1 MSKEFVDFFM
11 QLLGTCLA
19 VFAGGLLVF
28 RLAWPK
34 VEAYILRINALNQ
47 NRDFS
52 KAFQQLRFTAYERL
66 LLFANR
72 IEPQALMLRH
82 HSPELTVGVFVRN
95 LLQEVENEYQH
106 NLTQQLYVSDAA
118 WVFMTDLK
126 NNTLSLLRNA
136 KEGLPQGA
144 NLDQYVAV
152 VLQHMKEMEQNPYA
166 AVQLI
171 LKKELAS

>member
-11 QLLGTCLA
+11 QLLGTGIA
-19 VFAGGLLVF
+19 VFGAGLLVL

-34 VEAYILRINALNQ
+34 VEVHMLRINALNQ

-52 KAFQQLRFTAYERL
+52 KALQQLRFTAYERL
-66 LLFANR
+66 LLFAHR
-72 IEPQALMLRH
+72 IEPQALMLRN
-82 HSPELTVGVFVRN
+82 HSPELSVSVFVQTIM
-95 LLQEVENEYQH
+95 QEVESEYQH

-126 NNTLSLLRNA
+126 TDTLSLLRNA
-136 KEGLPQGA
+136 KAGLPKDA
-144 NLDQYVAV
+144 NLDQYIAV

-171 LKKELAS
+171 LKKELAA